1 MGNDIKFLAKLIVQD
16 GKDEPNESLGLKY
29 LIQVDV
35 GEGRFFI
42 DATNLILRAGVN
54 QLPIKGEH
62 WLDEN
67 DGLNHLTP

>member
-16 GKDEPNESLGLKY
+16 GLTDVDQSLGLKY

-35 GEGRFFI
+35 NEGRFFI
-42 DATNLILRAGVN
+42 DATNLVLRTGTGN
-54 QLPIKGEH
+54 LPKKGEH

-67 DGLNHLTP
+67 DGLNSIK